1 MEFVIG
7 GIAATSAGLF
17 TNPLE
22 VVKHHMELSQKS
34 QMNKCRTFFH
44 TGLQVA
50 KHDGLKSLQKGLSPA
65 LGAYLVSY
73 GMKLGE
79 KLYWFHVFIMAK
91 LATDSFDDVTKSFF
105 FSTIFVFKCFL
116 YITQDVTVR
125 TETYYKESYFN
136 MKTSRNR
143 GFKSLR
149 I

>member
-1 MEFVIG
+1 MEFIIG

-34 QMNKCRTFFH
+34 QMRNKYRAFFS

-50 KHDGLKSLQKGLSPA
+50 KQDGFKSLQKGLSPA

-79 KLYWFHVFIMAK
+79 MLH
-91 LATDSFDDVTKSFF
+91 
-105 FSTIFVFKCFL
+105 
-116 YITQDVTVR
+116 
-125 TETYYKESYFN
+125 
-136 MKTSRNR
+136 
-143 GFKSLR
+143 
-149 I
+149 